1 MNVGN
6 DEIDIDGYSIE
17 MCNRNRHGGGVQM
30 YVKDGIKYTNIT
42 NMTSSSVE
50 STWINIKHTGESLA
64 VGVMYR
70 PPSANAEY
78 FSNMLDQLDHV
89 HSEYDNVI
97 LLGDLNHNYVFG
109 ERLRANPLY
118 QLEILNNMKQLVDVP
133 TRETLN
139 TSSLLDVIFTT
150 NDQSHS
156 TTGVYTIGLSD
167 HYMIFTVYSNVHDRD
182 GHHEKVLTFRNYKT
196 FSTER
201 FLNDL
206 ISLECL
212 HDTDWCSSLLESKW
226 YEFKNAFIKLSNEH
240 APIQCRR
247 LKNKSNSWF
256 DADILAMI
264 YRRDYLKRK
273 AIACKDRRLWQDY
286 RSQRNAVTRVM
297 RQRKRNYYDEK
308 INESQSNP
316 NKLWKVLNQ
325 LTGKQHRD
333 EIPGDL
339 NANEFND
346 YFTSVGS
353 ETVSHFNVS
362 ESDTL
367 FWRGYNCVSRF
378 EFMTIQPESINAQ
391 LYALGL
397 SSKTDVLGF
406 DSKLLCLSSDILTP
420 IITKFA
426 NTSLETNCVLNDW
439 KLSRVTPI
447 YKGKGDVNDKG
458 NYRPIS
464 VISHIAKII
473 EREIKHQMCIYLE
486 RNALITVDQ
495 SAYREGHNTQTA
507 LHKVLDDW
515 YYNIADGLLTSV
527 CSFDIK
533 KCFDTINHSILFK
546 KMEKYGFASDTADW
560 FRSYLLNRQQLVSCH
575 NKLSEKRQLNIGVP
589 QGSVLGPILFLI
601 YINDINM
608 HVDLGACNLY
618 ADDTLVYCS
627 ANNINELQECTQ
639 KCVTAIKEWYD
650 NNHLVINASKCSIMV
665 VTTK

>member
-1 MNVGN
+1 MLSRYKEGTRRGNCTQLKCACCVGQ
-6 DEIDIDGYSIE
+6 YSS
-17 MCNRNRHGGGVQM
+17 
-30 YVKDGIKYTNIT
+30 K
-42 NMTSSSVE
+42 
-50 STWINIKHTGESLA
+50 
-64 VGVMYR
+64 R
-70 PPSANAEY
+70 P
-78 FSNMLDQLDHV
+78 
-89 HSEYDNVI
+89 
-97 LLGDLNHNYVFG
+97 
-109 ERLRANPLY
+109 R
-118 QLEILNNMKQLVDVP
+118 
-133 TRETLN
+133 
-139 TSSLLDVIFTT
+139 
-150 NDQSHS
+150 
-156 TTGVYTIGLSD
+156 
-167 HYMIFTVYSNVHDRD
+167 DR
-182 GHHEKVLTFRNYKT
+182 YY
-196 FSTER
+196 
-201 FLNDL
+201 
-206 ISLECL
+206 I
-212 HDTDWCSSLLESKW
+212 
-226 YEFKNAFIKLSNEH
+226 
-240 APIQCRR
+240 
-247 LKNKSNSWF
+247 WF

-273 AIACKDRRLWQDY
+273 AIACNDRRLWQDY
-286 RSQRNAVTRVM
+286 RSQRNAVTRVI
-297 RQRKRNYYDEK
+297 RQRKRNYYNEK

-316 NKLWKVLNQ
+316 NKLWKVLNK

-367 FWRGYNCVSRF
+367 FWRGSNCVSRF

-397 SSKTDVLGF
+397 SSKTDVRGF

-426 NTSLETNCVLNDW
+426 NASLETNCVLNDW

-527 CSFDIK
+527 CSFDIN
-533 KCFDTINHSILFK
+533 KCFDTINHSILFT
-546 KMEKYGFASDTADW
+546 KMETYGFASDTADW
-560 FRSYLLNRQQLVSCH
+560 FRSY
-575 NKLSEKRQLNIGVP
+575 
-589 QGSVLGPILFLI
+589 
-601 YINDINM
+601 
-608 HVDLGACNLY
+608 
-618 ADDTLVYCS
+618 
-627 ANNINELQECTQ
+627 
-639 KCVTAIKEWYD
+639 
-650 NNHLVINASKCSIMV
+650 
-665 VTTK
+665 